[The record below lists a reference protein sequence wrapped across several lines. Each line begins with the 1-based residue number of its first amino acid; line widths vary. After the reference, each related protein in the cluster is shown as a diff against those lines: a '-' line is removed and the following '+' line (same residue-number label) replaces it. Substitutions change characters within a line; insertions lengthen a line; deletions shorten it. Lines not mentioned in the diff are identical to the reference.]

1 MKVVA
6 YPFVDEMSTPIG
18 KIIIK
23 ATKEHICKV
32 YFNDDEVLINPNTNK
47 LTQNCKEQISYYFN
61 GTLTIFDL
69 PLLHEGTPFQQQVWQ
84 MLSNISYG
92 KTISYLQLANQLG
105 DANQVRAAANAN
117 GKNNIAII
125 VPCHRVIATDGKL
138 TGYAWGLKRKQ
149 WLLDFEAKQS
159 GSKLSLF

>member
-6 YPFVDEMSTPIG
+6 YPFVDELNTPIG
-18 KIIIK
+18 NMVIK
-23 ATKEHICKV
+23 ATKDTICKV
-32 YFNDDEVLINPNTNK
+32 YFSDDEVNIRPNTNS
-47 LTQNCKEQISYYFN
+47 LTENCKQQLSAYFN
-61 GTLTIFDL
+61 GTLTQFNL
-69 PLLHEGTPFQQQVWQ
+69 PLLQDGTAFQQQVWQ
-84 MLSNISYG
+84 MLGNINYG

-117 GKNNIAII
+117 GKNNMAII

-159 GSKLSLF
+159 GSRLSLF